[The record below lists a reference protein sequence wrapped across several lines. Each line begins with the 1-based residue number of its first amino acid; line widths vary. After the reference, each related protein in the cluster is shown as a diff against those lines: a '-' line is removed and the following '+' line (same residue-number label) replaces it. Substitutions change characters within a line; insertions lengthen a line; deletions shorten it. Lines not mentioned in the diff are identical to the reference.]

1 MNSTPQD
8 DGCVK
13 RDISMALSQV
23 FKSSEGLSAL
33 RFLLTPTNHSGWCL
47 IALNIKYFVMVKRL
61 TFRYTFA
68 VDALQLIHTRTEDL
82 ILAFAGVHSQAFD
95 HGVSR
100 LSKKLVSS
108 LESLLT
114 YTTNMME
121 YLRTEMA
128 MEKESLCTLDVLNRC
143 EDLCRGCNAL
153 LDMLEEARDADL
165 DKADRSLIEDYL
177 NCTNQIAGKMRDL
190 SQTFVA
196 ARNSQA
202 YGQVTTA

>member
-1 MNSTPQD
+1 
-8 DGCVK
+8 
-13 RDISMALSQV
+13 MALSQV

-47 IALNIKYFVMVKRL
+47 SALKTIFFVMVERL

-68 VDALQLIHTRTEDL
+68 VDALQLIHTRTEEL
-82 ILAFAGVHSQAFD
+82 ILAFAGLHSQAFD

-114 YTTNMME
+114 YTTKMME

-128 MEKESLCTLDVLNRC
+128 IEKESLFTLDVLNRC
-143 EDLCRGCNAL
+143 EDLCWGCNAL

-165 DKADRSLIEDYL
+165 GKADRSLIEDYL
-177 NCTNQIAGKMRDL
+177 YCTNQIAGKMYDL
-190 SQTFVA
+190 SQVFTA
-196 ARNSQA
+196 ARESQA
-202 YGQVTTA
+202 SRQVLIA